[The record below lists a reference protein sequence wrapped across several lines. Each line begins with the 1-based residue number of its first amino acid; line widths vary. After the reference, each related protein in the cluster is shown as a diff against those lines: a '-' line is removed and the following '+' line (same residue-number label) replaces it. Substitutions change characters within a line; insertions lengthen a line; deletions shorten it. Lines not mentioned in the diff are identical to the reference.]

1 MANGRRV
8 SLLPCPDSGNEC
20 SRDRDEE
27 RSWNEVYP
35 RLARLR
41 LHRGAVLKIDPCEL
55 VLFAF
60 QNARTLVTAI
70 NDTDTDEEMVAKP
83 LSECFEESASD
94 PVEVMLPRQDL
105 GISISAKYSANK
117 LTELFR
123 DSTNSDSEDEEG
135 GVVVQWTVNELSG
148 NVRGFRLFW
157 FNSKHQEKIEVLL
170 PLDAT
175 SYEIWSA
182 LQR

>member
-1 MANGRRV
+1 MKI
-8 SLLPCPDSGNEC
+8 SPC
-20 SRDRDEE
+20 
-27 RSWNEVYP
+27 
-35 RLARLR
+35 
-41 LHRGAVLKIDPCEL
+41 KL

-70 NDTDTDEEMVAKP
+70 NDTDTDDEMAAKP

-117 LTELFR
+117 LAESFR
-123 DSTNSDSEDEEG
+123 DSTNSDSDDEEG
-135 GVVVQWTVNELSG
+135 GVIVQWTVNELSG
-148 NVRGFRLFW
+148 DVRGFRLFW
-157 FNSKHQEKIEVLL
+157 YNSKHQEKNEVLL

-175 SYEIWSA
+175 SYEIWSV

>member
-1 MANGRRV
+1 MGTSALGEE
-8 SLLPCPDSGNEC
+8 GK
-20 SRDRDEE
+20 RDPGIK
-27 RSWNEVYP
+27 VYP
-35 RLARLR
+35 WLVRLR
-41 LHRGAVLKIDPCEL
+41 RHRGAVLKIGPCEL

-70 NDTDTDEEMVAKP
+70 NDTDTDDEMAAKP

-117 LTELFR
+117 LAESFR
-123 DSTNSDSEDEEG
+123 DSTNSDSDDEEG
-135 GVVVQWTVNELSG
+135 GVIVQWTVNELSG
-148 NVRGFRLFW
+148 DVRGFRLCW
-157 FNSKHQEKIEVLL
+157 YNSKHQEKNQVLL

-175 SYEIWSA
+175 SYEIWSV